1 MALEDDIRGMFIL
14 LKRIF
19 HSAWI
24 SFQRNSTLSLAT
36 IFILV
41 IIIILITGL
50 FIFQKSAEFLI
61 AQIQEKVDVS
71 VYFKENVSESE
82 ILKIREELVNL
93 PQVKSIDY
101 ISSEEAERR
110 FIEKYKDDPIL
121 MASLEEIGSPFLAHL
136 DIKVFAAGQFEI
148 IEDFLKRGPYQDLI
162 FETDYFQRKAMI
174 ERIFALTADIYHFGI
189 ILILILGLV
198 GILVAF
204 NTIRLAIYNQKE
216 EIGIMRLVGAS
227 NWFIRGP
234 FLIQGFISG
243 IFSFLIAL
251 LITLAICYFLSPKI
265 EALFAGLDIFAFFVD
280 NFWTILLIQTTTG
293 LGLGMISSLIAIRK
307 YLEV

>member
-1 MALEDDIRGMFIL
+1 MFIL
-14 LKRIF
+14 FKKLF
-19 HSAWI
+19 HSSWI
-24 SFQRNSTLSLAT
+24 GFQRNSTLSIAT

-41 IIIILITGL
+41 IIIVLITGL

-61 AQIQEKVDVS
+61 AQIQEKIDVS
-71 VYFKENVSESE
+71 VYFKEGVLENE
-82 ILKIREELVNL
+82 ILKLKEELVNL
-93 PQVKSIDY
+93 PQVKSVNY
-101 ISSEEAERR
+101 ISREEAERR
-110 FIEKYKDDPIL
+110 FREKYKDDPIL
-121 MASLEEIGSPFLAHL
+121 MASLEEIGNPFLAHL

-148 IEDFLKRGPYQDLI
+148 IEDFLKKSPYRDLI
-162 FETDYFQRKAMI
+162 LETDYFQRKAMI

-204 NTIRLAIYNQKE
+204 NTIKLAIYSQKE

-234 FLIQGFISG
+234 FLVQGFISG
-243 IFSFLIAL
+243 IFSFLIAF

-265 EALFAGLDIFAFFVD
+265 EGLFAGLDIFAFFVN
-280 NFWTILLIQTTTG
+280 NFWTIILIQAATG
-293 LGLGMISSLIAIRK
+293 LGLGMISSLIAVRK